1 MAEYIEQKS
10 ADSEKVHKMISI
22 QSRFHGECEAR
33 SPPSLLQ
40 CIALPLS
47 SSLFVLLISFPLR
60 LPTQQS
66 LIDPGRVFIR
76 EAQLL
81 GWNVK
86 NKRKQ
91 IYVVFLF
98 NDLLVLARPMK
109 VCTACFVCAV

>member
-1 MAEYIEQKS
+1 M
-10 ADSEKVHKMISI
+10 
-22 QSRFHGECEAR
+22 
-33 SPPSLLQ
+33 SPPPSPP
-40 CIALPLS
+40 IRRS
-47 SSLFVLLISFPLR
+47 SAFFFVLLRSSHIFLSASLGRP
-60 LPTQQS
+60 PTQQS

-109 VCTACFVCAV
+109 VCTACFVCAVCVVRVALALPPC